1 MDVGAFVGATAV
13 FSPNISPD
21 LKRMFLDAG
30 GKPAKYAEAATW
42 FIAAS
47 LDDGEFIKN
56 WYRADL
62 RVVASD
68 FVFEMCRCGGR
79 VYSPNY
85 GIAVSMDGDI
95 VPASEVF
102 DYDHPDF
109 RPAMAIFKVF
119 PPPSPF
125 APGPHFEQ
133 AETHGGTK
141 GKRDAP
147 IEAQTAFV
155 EVIDLTMDDDD
166 EYEERQATNQIT
178 EMLLPKVEEREIS
191 LKISPRKKVKRR

>member
-1 MDVGAFVGATAV
+1 MWWVGT
-13 FSPNISPD
+13 
-21 LKRMFLDAG
+21 R
-30 GKPAKYAEAATW
+30 KYAEAATW

-56 WYRADL
+56 LTL
-62 RVVASD
+62 RLNRQ
-68 FVFEMCRCGGR
+68 FGIEPTFGCGGR

-141 GKRDAP
+141 
-147 IEAQTAFV
+147 

-178 EMLLPKVEEREIS
+178 ECCCQRSCSKSKNSFEIV
-191 LKISPRKKVKRR
+191 LMVKYGCKN